1 MEITRWNQLVRDIEG
16 EDVELMVEASEH
28 LENESTEEDIPRLLE
43 LLLHP
48 DFVVRE
54 AAAWALSVIGGP
66 EYLPHLFDAYQKGFD
81 RGHDND
87 GFTTALIQLIELHK
101 EQARRKL
108 NELIES
114 PNPLYRKKAVWLS
127 EFC

>member
-1 MEITRWNQLVRDIEG
+1 MEISRWNQLVRDIEG
-16 EDVELMVEASEH
+16 EAVDLMVEASQH
-28 LENESTEEDIPRLLE
+28 LEEESTEEDIPRLLD

-54 AAAWALSVIGGP
+54 AAAWPLSVIAGP
-66 EYLPHLFDAYQKGFD
+66 EYLPQLFDAYQKGFD
-81 RGHDND
+81 EGHDND
-87 GFTTALIQLIELHK
+87 GFSTALVQLVELHK
-101 EQARRKL
+101 EESRRKL

-114 PNPLYRKKAVWLS
+114 SNPLYRKKAAWLS